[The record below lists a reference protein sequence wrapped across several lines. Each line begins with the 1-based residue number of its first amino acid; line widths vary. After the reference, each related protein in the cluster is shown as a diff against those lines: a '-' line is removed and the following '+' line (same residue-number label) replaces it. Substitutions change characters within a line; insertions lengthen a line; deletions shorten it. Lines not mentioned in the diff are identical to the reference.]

1 MNVFIGLT
9 MLILGGISAGS
20 SYVPL
25 KGVKGWAWES
35 LWAVQGIVA
44 WLFLPF
50 LLALIFT
57 PHLADVLRS
66 VPFPTLAY
74 TYLLGLLWGLGG
86 LAWGIAVRYIG
97 LSLGFSIAT
106 GFLSSLGTL
115 VPIIVAG
122 RMTEVLST
130 TSGKITLCSVVLSLL
145 GIFICG
151 KAGMRRDRET
161 VVRETAPASV
171 EGRTDLP
178 DVTSPVAERGG
189 DFQFKKGIL
198 IALVAGV
205 LAACFA
211 FGIAAGEPIRQAA
224 IEAGASPLWATTP
237 VFFVELLGGIT
248 VNLLYCLFMNDR
260 NKTFSDYRSAKVA
273 GKLVGNYLFSS
284 LVGALWYLQF
294 VFYGMAA
301 FYMGAYSFTNWSI
314 HMSFMVVASNLWGYY
329 YKEWKG
335 VSTGTIRWNNAGILV
350 LVIAGIIM
358 GVAGY
363 SAQ

>member
-1 MNVFIGLT
+1 
-9 MLILGGISAGS
+9 
-20 SYVPL
+20 
-25 KGVKGWAWES
+25 
-35 LWAVQGIVA
+35 
-44 WLFLPF
+44 
-50 LLALIFT
+50 
-57 PHLADVLRS
+57 
-66 VPFPTLAY
+66 
-74 TYLLGLLWGLGG
+74 
-86 LAWGIAVRYIG
+86 
-97 LSLGFSIAT
+97 
-106 GFLSSLGTL
+106 
-115 VPIIVAG
+115 
-122 RMTEVLST
+122 
-130 TSGKITLCSVVLSLL
+130 
-145 GIFICG
+145 
-151 KAGMRRDRET
+151 
-161 VVRETAPASV
+161 
-171 EGRTDLP
+171 
-178 DVTSPVAERGG
+178 
-189 DFQFKKGIL
+189 
-198 IALVAGV
+198 V

-248 VNLLYCLFMNDR
+248 VNMVYCLFMNER

-329 YKEWKG
+329 FKEWKG
-335 VSTGTIRWNNAGILV
+335 VSAGTIRWNNAGILV

-363 SAQ
+363 SQQH